1 VLFGLVYSFGE
12 RLESL
17 RAEQEMTH
25 GAEGLERLHPRR
37 LVGRQTREV
46 VVLRVDLLMKLAR
59 FTERLQVDDVASL
72 RVTKPADDAL
82 RDRSH

>member
-1 VLFGLVYSFGE
+1 MRLNKATHYGLLAALE
-12 RLESL
+12 MARLEN
-17 RAEQEMTH
+17 
-25 GAEGLERLHPRR
+25 G
-37 LVGRQTREV
+37 EV

-72 RVTKPADDAL
+72 RVAKPADDAL